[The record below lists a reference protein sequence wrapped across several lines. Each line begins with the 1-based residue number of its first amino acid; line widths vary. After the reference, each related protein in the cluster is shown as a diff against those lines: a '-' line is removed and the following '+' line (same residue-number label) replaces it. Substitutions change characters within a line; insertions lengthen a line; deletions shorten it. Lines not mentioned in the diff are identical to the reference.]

1 MKGIRNPLGD
11 QDGPKSAGE
20 LYRVKSWL
28 SYFPFRRSAIMR
40 KRVGRPA
47 RIVSLHTDTPETI
60 RANAFT
66 IGPASEP
73 HVVRKGPR
81 LYVPRFSVLLAV

>member
-1 MKGIRNPLGD
+1 
-11 QDGPKSAGE
+11 
-20 LYRVKSWL
+20 
-28 SYFPFRRSAIMR
+28 MR

-66 IGPASEP
+66 IDPASEP

-81 LYVPRFSVLLAV
+81 LYVPRFGVLLAEIVAIELRFCRVQ